1 MATEIT
7 RALVEFILL
16 GPEDDRR
23 QLQDSPIL
31 GDVWVEFA
39 KTPDKDQEL
48 LITPYKEH
56 AAGTV
61 ASALSDHVEIE
72 DADIAYLQ
80 GTVAA
85 RLSFQEV
92 VRYVVP
98 MTYWWSDRKTASEFL
113 AYVNAQSELTD
124 DISRILIEASNW
136 IDPKGD
142 SVRKDLEARLVEAG
156 KGIDAKRGSVRQDLG
171 TRKRNIILAGFIL
184 WARDQPAD
192 LLAGS
197 SSTTDKTKVIL
208 QHADPVKIAN
218 ALRDVFVSPVFDN
231 PNTFAKKGLVWTV
244 SLNRRASP
252 ALTKSMPGGQ
262 GRRRAHALY
271 GGLQRDRVGGH
282 RLRHRRHPPRV
293 QRQESGKTQSQEEL
307 RLHEDPRHRQPRQP
321 SRRRQARGPDRE
333 LLRPELKNP
342 PDEDLAGEHLRRL
355 ARGAK
360 EGRSI
365 NWELVERLVEIELAT
380 QPSTQP
386 RHPRRRHCGASREW
400 EKPEGSGGIRRRG
413 RGRGGREEDERRSA
427 TGPTACAPTS
437 ASTTSACWRRR

>member
-1 MATEIT
+1 MAIEIA

-124 DISRILIEASNW
+124 DISRILIEAGTW

-142 SVRKDLEARLVEAG
+142 SVRKDLEARLAEAG
-156 KGIDAKRGSVRQDLG
+156 KGIDATRGSVRQDLG

-184 WARDQPAD
+184 WARDQPAE

-197 SSTTDKTKVIL
+197 SSTTDKTKGIL
-208 QHADPVKIAN
+208 QHADPVKIAT
-218 ALRDVFVSPVFDN
+218 ALREVFVSPVFDD
-231 PNTFAKKGLVWTV
+231 PNRLPKKGLVWTV

-252 ALTKSMPGGQ
+252 ALTRSIPAVKADAARTLFTVDCSQIVWAIVDSGIDATHRAFGDKKRGKS
-262 GRRRAHALY
+262 
-271 GGLQRDRVGGH
+271 RVKRSFDFTRIREIISLDNLH
-282 RLRHRRHPPRV
+282 D
-293 QRQESGKTQSQEEL
+293 EGKRE
-307 RLHEDPRHRQPRQP
+307 
-321 SRRRQARGPDRE
+321 ARIAK

-342 PDEDLAGEHLRRL
+342 PDKDLAGE
-355 ARGAK
+355 
-360 EGRSI
+360 
-365 NWELVERLVEIELAT
+365 
-380 QPSTQP
+380 
-386 RHPRRRHCGASREW
+386 
-400 EKPEGSGGIRRRG
+400 
-413 RGRGGREEDERRSA
+413 
-427 TGPTACAPTS
+427 
-437 ASTTSACWRRR
+437 